1 MVTPPVMP
9 PAGAAPWA
17 IPPVLVLSTGRC
29 GSTMVSDILNRHP
42 RVLSLSEFFSFTGFG
57 PFRRRRRTGARMWHF
72 YSRQQ
77 RRTRLMLRGEFP
89 ELLYPVDDP
98 ASRFSRADVPP
109 LLCATLPHL
118 AADYETLYDALG
130 PAVRAWPKLRVADQY
145 RRLFAWLCR
154 RLERDVWAER
164 SGASLLLASR
174 LLREFP
180 EARVVNVYR
189 DGREVALS
197 MHRHY
202 LFRTIVATMRAL
214 RSLGIDVLDAL
225 AKGRRWDRI
234 NPWLEPIANTLLR
247 PYRLPYDALTRPD
260 FGTFWSAMIA
270 HGHRLFANLPSDRL
284 LNVRF
289 EDMQADPEPQ
299 IRRLIRFIAPE
310 LEDDGW
316 VDAAATIP
324 RPTPSRFESLDA
336 GEQRALAEACRPG
349 LELLGYAP

>member
-1 MVTPPVMP
+1 
-9 PAGAAPWA
+9 
-17 IPPVLVLSTGRC
+17 
-29 GSTMVSDILNRHP
+29 MVSDILNRHP

-77 RRTRLMLRGEFP
+77 PRTRLMLRGQFP

-98 ASRFSRADVPP
+98 AARFSRADVPP

-118 AADYETLYDALG
+118 AAGYETLYDALR
-130 PAVRAWPKLRVADQY
+130 PAVRAWPKLPVADQY
-145 RRLFAWLCR
+145 RHLFAWLCR
-154 RLERDVWAER
+154 RLHRDVWAER

-197 MHRHY
+197 MHGHY

-214 RSLGIDVLDAL
+214 RSLGIDVLGAL
-225 AKGRRWDRI
+225 DKRRLWDRV
-234 NPWLEPIANTLLR
+234 NPWLEPVANTLLR
-247 PYRLPYDALTRPD
+247 PRRLPYDALTRPD
-260 FGTFWSAMIA
+260 FGTFWSAMVA
-270 HGHRLFANLPSDRL
+270 HGHRLFASLPPDRL

-289 EDMQADPEPQ
+289 EDVQTQPEPQ

-310 LEDDGW
+310 LEDDAW
-316 VDAAATIP
+316 VNSVSSIP
-324 RPTPSRFESLDA
+324 RPTPSRFARLDA
-336 GEQRALAEACRPG
+336 GEQRALAHACQPG
-349 LELLGYAP
+349 LELLGYPS